1 MRNHSYLA
9 AAEPKP
15 QKLHDSHVRPEC
27 NALLTT
33 LAFQT
38 VSSYH
43 THQLVCAVV
52 CQELADD
59 GDDELVRDGGSIMFT
74 MMLPPLCSCRSLRLV
89 RVFVTVTKTL
99 SM

>member
-1 MRNHSYLA
+1 M
-9 AAEPKP
+9 
-15 QKLHDSHVRPEC
+15 
-27 NALLTT
+27 
-33 LAFQT
+33 
-38 VSSYH
+38 
-43 THQLVCAVV
+43 CAVV